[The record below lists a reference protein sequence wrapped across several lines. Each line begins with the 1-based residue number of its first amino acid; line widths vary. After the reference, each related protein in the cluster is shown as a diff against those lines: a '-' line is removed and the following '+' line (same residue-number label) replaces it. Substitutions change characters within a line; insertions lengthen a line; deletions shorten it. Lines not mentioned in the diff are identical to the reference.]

1 MKTVS
6 GSSNRRRSESGAAN
20 ASAFGAQRAFVARL
34 DEAYKAVRQARTQ
47 ARRVCADALC
57 AAALF
62 AVCIIASRTASGQV
76 VPAADSGGY
85 SLIVG
90 ATATG
95 DILGYGDRKMLGV
108 AAIADLDTRRRIGLE
123 GEAQWLAFHQTA
135 NVHTTTYLI
144 GPRYHLSYGRF
155 QPYIKG
161 LVGFGQFNY
170 PYNLGTDNDLVLEP
184 GGGLDFRVTRRI
196 RIRVADF
203 EYQIWPQFH
212 YGTFSSYGI
221 STGIRVRVF

>member
-1 MKTVS
+1 M
-6 GSSNRRRSESGAAN
+6 
-20 ASAFGAQRAFVARL
+20 ARL
-34 DEAYKAVRQARTQ
+34 KSCPFKAGDSSVAFQAKIC
-47 ARRVCADALC
+47 RRAKTPVLCGDAGT
-57 AAALF
+57 LF
-62 AVCIIASRTASGQV
+62 AVALLAVCFMVPRTAFGQV
-76 VPAADSGGY
+76 APSADAGGY

-123 GEAQWLAFHQTA
+123 GEAQWLTFHQTA
-135 NVHTTTYLI
+135 NVHTTTYLA

-155 QPYIKG
+155 QPYVKG
-161 LVGFGQFNY
+161 LIGFGRFYY
-170 PYNLGTDNDLVLEP
+170 PGYPVNLGTDNDFVLAP

-212 YGTFSSYGI
+212 YGTLNSYGL
-221 STGIRVRVF
+221 STGIRVRIF